1 MNALLDKIKADA
13 FEARKA
19 RNTIA
24 ANLLNTL
31 ASEVSAIPASRKL
44 KEGEVTWPA
53 TEDETKDVLTKFVK
67 NAKFTIENLEKNGRD
82 ATKEKAELDIL
93 MGYLPKQMDDTTL
106 QTAIAS
112 LVQQMLDG
120 GEAKSMKMMGKV
132 MGELKTRYEGQ
143 FDNAKASQMVKAA
156 LA

>member
-1 MNALLDKIKADA
+1 MNALLEKIKADA

-53 TEDETKDVLTKFVK
+53 TEEETKEVLTKFVK

-82 ATKEKAELDIL
+82 ATKEKAELEIL
-93 MGYLPKQMDDTTL
+93 MGYLPKQMDEATL
-106 QTAIAS
+106 NAAIVA
-112 LVQQMLDG
+112 LVAQFVDS
-120 GEAKSMKMMGKV
+120 GEAKSMKLMGKV
-132 MGELKTRYEGQ
+132 MGELKSRYEGQ
-143 FDNAKASQMVKAA
+143 FDNTKASQMVKAA